1 MSCPFFFVFKE
12 PLYKNPKPVNNCSE
26 RTGVF
31 MKLFIKSACIAFVL
45 TVIYSVIP
53 FEAQCSELSDD
64 VFRLHILANSDSEE
78 DQSLK
83 IKVRDRVLEFTED
96 LFNSASSK
104 EEAENI
110 ISENLQEI
118 SNAAYQTVLDN
129 GYDYK
134 VTAEITNMYFTT
146 RYYEGYTLPSGMY
159 DALRITIGEGEG
171 HNWWCV
177 MYPSI
182 CISSAEEKDSKAKEA
197 LNDDEYDIVRNE
209 QYQYK
214 FKIVEMFEKICSLF

>member
-1 MSCPFFFVFKE
+1 
-12 PLYKNPKPVNNCSE
+12 
-26 RTGVF
+26 
-31 MKLFIKSACIAFVL
+31 MKLLIKSACIAFVL

-53 FEAQCSELSDD
+53 FEAQCSELSQD
-64 VFRLHILANSDSEE
+64 VFRLHILANSDSEA

-83 IKVRDRVLEFTED
+83 IKVRDKVLDYTED
-96 LFNSASSK
+96 LFNFANSK
-104 EEAENI
+104 EEAESI
-110 ISENLQEI
+110 ISDNLQSI
-118 SNAAYQTVLDN
+118 SNVAYQTVLDN
-129 GYDYK
+129 GYDYV

-182 CISSAEEKDSKAKEA
+182 CISSAEDKESKAKEA
-197 LNDDEYDIVRNE
+197 LDDDEYNIVCNE

-214 FKIVEMFEKICSLF
+214 FKVVEMFEKFCSLF